1 MSAPVY
7 DHGLLTDA
15 IYWDGASKAICAALN
30 AGDTNEAGRL
40 LKHYADLSHAEEVA
54 LDAGPVYRSD
64 AEAAWAEMFGDPKAA
79 IDSLLPRLAI
89 VPVLEVKP

>member
-40 LKHYADLSHAEEVA
+40 LKHYADLSHAEELEPGSVA
-54 LDAGPVYRSD
+54 ARYQPTAAGLSALAGMSDDAFLRALG
-64 AEAAWAEMFGDPKAA
+64 G
-79 IDSLLPRLAI
+79 RLAI
-89 VPVLEVKP
+89 VPVR